1 MTMFHTAV
9 VVDAGD
15 AISHGIYCM
24 KTLSAEEVLSLTD
37 VSTVEEFLVKKDL
50 LNKKMFNAHD
60 SYEIPPH
67 KSLDEQRP
75 PVHHDEQHKDAVAEK
90 LMKDY
95 KLFKLGL
102 FFLKKN
108 DKEKRGGRQDYI
120 NDAMKRFCEYAWK

>member
-60 SYEIPPH
+60 SYEIIAI
-67 KSLDEQRP
+67 LCA
-75 PVHHDEQHKDAVAEK
+75 QHKDAVAEK